1 MLSQTH
7 RDQFIRN
14 DTSPIFMRK
23 TLMLVMI
30 ELLAVID
37 GSDGL

>member
-1 MLSQTH
+1 MPSQVQRNGVT
-7 RDQFIRN
+7 RN
-14 DTSPIFMRK
+14 DTSSISMRK

-30 ELLAVID
+30 ERLVVID